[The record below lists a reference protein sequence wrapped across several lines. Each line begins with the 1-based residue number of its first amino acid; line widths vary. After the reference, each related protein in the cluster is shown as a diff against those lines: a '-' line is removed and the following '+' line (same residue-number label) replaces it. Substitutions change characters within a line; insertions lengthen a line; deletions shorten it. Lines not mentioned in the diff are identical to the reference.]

1 MLDAQNISVSYGQ
14 HRALDGVSVKTGPGE
29 IVVILG
35 ANGAGKST
43 LLKSLGGLVKCAGQV
58 TMDGQAISGIAPHE
72 IVERGL
78 ALVPEGRGIFGDLSV
93 QENLTLGAY
102 ANRARADEAANLNRV
117 LGLFPKLM
125 ERRDQTAR
133 TMSGGEQQ
141 MVAIG
146 RALMSAP
153 SVLMLD
159 EPSLG
164 LSPLLCSELF
174 KSLRAIRDSGVGV
187 LLVEQNAR
195 QSLAIADRAYLLEN
209 GRIVG
214 EGSADEMM
222 RNSAVQ
228 KAYLGG
234 ASASGHSVATH
245 KGKEPPQQPGT
256 HGPTGQSS
264 GTTARDDQEAVINK
278 ALASLS
284 KTSATGSG
292 AVPSGDA
299 IDAMVQR
306 ATNIQRDHIAASA
319 PTNSSD
325 VNTPI
330 SPSLENILA
339 DIESSAAQALAGGD
353 DSRSTASYSNKGSQ
367 PVVHIVKPRAV
378 SSTKTGGKSTRS
390 GVGRTNAL
398 KIPVFKKAKIEVYR
412 RKSADGPLERDD

>member
-14 HRALDGVSVKTGPGE
+14 HLALDGVSIKTRPGE
-29 IVVILG
+29 IAVILG

-58 TMDGQAISGIAPHE
+58 TMDGQAISGVAPHE

-164 LSPLLCSELF
+164 LSPLLCTELF
-174 KSLRAIRDSGVGV
+174 KSLRAVRESGVGV

-195 QSLAIADRAYLLEN
+195 QSLAIADRAYLLES

-234 ASASGHSVATH
+234 ASASGHSVVMH
-245 KGKEPPQQPGT
+245 KGKASPKQTGT
-256 HGPTGQSS
+256 HRPAEQSS
-264 GTTARDDQEAVINK
+264 GTTARDDQEAVINCC
-278 ALASLS
+278 
-284 KTSATGSG
+284 
-292 AVPSGDA
+292 
-299 IDAMVQR
+299 
-306 ATNIQRDHIAASA
+306 
-319 PTNSSD
+319 
-325 VNTPI
+325 
-330 SPSLENILA
+330 
-339 DIESSAAQALAGGD
+339 
-353 DSRSTASYSNKGSQ
+353 
-367 PVVHIVKPRAV
+367 
-378 SSTKTGGKSTRS
+378 
-390 GVGRTNAL
+390 
-398 KIPVFKKAKIEVYR
+398 
-412 RKSADGPLERDD
+412 RDDVTKLG